1 MRLLPVK
8 IRLFP
13 GWWPILLLVICRG
26 HAQQLVTPPALPRP
40 TGTLDSVAVA
50 PQAIDTQ
57 GRLLLNQDVQT
68 ELDGEIHNLY
78 NFKFDKADRQFRSLR
93 RHHPQHPVAYF
104 LLSLTYATTAYP
116 PTRNVC
122 FLLLI
127 CSVSCSL
134 GLF

>member
-1 MRLLPVK
+1 MTTPRKNPVISGLVAHPATSYLPGA
-8 IRLFP
+8 RPATGHSP
-13 GWWPILLLVICRG
+13 GTTAAHG
-26 HAQQLVTPPALPRP
+26 HARQRGSRA
-40 TGTLDSVAVA
+40 
-50 PQAIDTQ
+50 QAIDTQ

-127 CSVSCSL
+127 CPVSCSL